1 MLNIVLLLL
10 LFLWACRDQRT
21 EAPLLVDDVER
32 APVLACTERAGL
44 HMPGSVTELSRSGDT
59 AVTALFADAR
69 TILQF
74 DESLRVLRRLELAP
88 DGPHGIADPVSVI
101 TANDS
106 LLIADAE
113 GEQLVVF
120 DWSGVKR
127 RSIATEFAPLHIV
140 ETQSGVA
147 IAPAVVGRFPG
158 TLLFTLR
165 HGQVRREEV
174 GVLDF
179 PDLTTKALGNRV
191 RLLPA
196 GNSLILLHQFFTPR
210 AVLVGEGGQ
219 RALRVPLARALRSG
233 IGYVPPL
240 PLNDEALKPAL
251 VVANDAAPA
260 ERGELLLLVRTGR
273 TAGDRFEKAIM
284 RTDSLLN
291 FIAAYRLPVSPGL
304 MTYVPRT
311 RTALLVD
318 EEDRWFTC
326 RLP

>member
-10 LFLWACRDQRT
+10 LFLSACRDPRT
-21 EAPLLVDDVER
+21 EAPLLLDHVER
-32 APVLACTERAGL
+32 APVLACTERDGL
-44 HMPGSVTELSRSGDT
+44 SMPGSVTELSRSGDT

-74 DESLRVLRRLELAP
+74 DAALRVLRRLELARA
-88 DGPHGIADPVSVI
+88 GPHAITDPVSVI
-101 TANDS
+101 AANDS
-106 LLIADAE
+106 LLVADAE

-127 RSIATEFAPLHIV
+127 RGIPTEFAPLHIV
-140 ETQSGVA
+140 ETPRGVA

-158 TLLFTLR
+158 TLLFVLR

-196 GNSLILLHQFFTPR
+196 GSSLILLHQFFTPR

-219 RALRVPLARALRSG
+219 RPLRVPLARALRSA

-273 TAGDRFEKAIM
+273 AAGDRFEKAIM

-291 FIAAYRLPVSPGL
+291 FMAAYRLPVSPGL
-304 MTYVPRT
+304 MTYVART
-311 RTALLVD
+311 RTAVLVD
-318 EEDRWFTC
+318 EADRWFTC
-326 RLP
+326 QLP

>member
-1 MLNIVLLLL
+1 MHNIVLLLL
-10 LFLWACRDQRT
+10 LFLGACRDQRT
-21 EAPLLVDDVER
+21 EAPLLVDHVER
-32 APVLACTERAGL
+32 APVLACTERDGL
-44 HMPGSVTELSRSGDT
+44 HMPGSATELSRSGDT

-74 DESLRVLRRLELAP
+74 DESLRVLRRLELAA

-101 TANDS
+101 TSNDS

-120 DWSGVKR
+120 DWSGGKR
-127 RSIATEFAPLHIV
+127 RSIPTEFAPLHIV
-140 ETQSGVA
+140 ETSSGVA

-158 TLLFTLR
+158 TLLFLLR

-174 GVLDF
+174 SVLEF

-196 GNSLILLHQFFTPR
+196 GNHLILLHQFFTPR
-210 AVLVGEGGQ
+210 AVLVGESGQ
-219 RALRVPLARALRSG
+219 RALRVPLARALRSA

-273 TAGDRFEKAIM
+273 AAGDRFEKAIM

-291 FIAAYRLPVSPGL
+291 FKAAYRLPVSPGL

-311 RTALLVD
+311 RTAVLVD
-318 EEDRWFTC
+318 EEDRWYTC

>member
-1 MLNIVLLLL
+1 MHNIVLLLL
-10 LFLWACRDQRT
+10 LFLGACRDQRT
-21 EAPLLVDDVER
+21 EAPLLVDHVER
-32 APVLACTERAGL
+32 APVLACTERDGL
-44 HMPGSVTELSRSGDT
+44 HMPGSATELSRSGDT

-69 TILQF
+69 TILQL
-74 DESLRVLRRLELAP
+74 DESLRVLRRLELAA

-101 TANDS
+101 TSNDS

-120 DWSGVKR
+120 DWSGGKR
-127 RSIATEFAPLHIV
+127 RSIPTEFAPLHIV
-140 ETQSGVA
+140 ETPSGVA

-158 TLLFTLR
+158 TLLFLLR

-174 GVLDF
+174 SVLEF

-196 GNSLILLHQFFTPR
+196 GNHLILLHQFFTPR
-210 AVLVGEGGQ
+210 AVLVGESGQ
-219 RALRVPLARALRSG
+219 RALRVPLARALRSA

-273 TAGDRFEKAIM
+273 AAGDRFEKAIM

-291 FIAAYRLPVSPGL
+291 FKAAYRLPVSPGL

-311 RTALLVD
+311 RTAVLVD
-318 EEDRWFTC
+318 EEDRWYTC